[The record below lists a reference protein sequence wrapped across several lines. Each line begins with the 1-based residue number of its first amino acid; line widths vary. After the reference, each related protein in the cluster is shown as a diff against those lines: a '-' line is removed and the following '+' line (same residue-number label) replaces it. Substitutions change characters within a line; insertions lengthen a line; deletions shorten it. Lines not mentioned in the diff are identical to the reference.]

1 MIFFW
6 LPRLKKVMKHVIHE
20 EFFCHIRSA
29 ETTEAFR
36 YGQVIGM
43 QITKK
48 YTQTSTNQ
56 FRIEAIIDSA
66 KNIHKGPYY

>member
-1 MIFFW
+1 
-6 LPRLKKVMKHVIHE
+6 MKHVIHE

-48 YTQTSTNQ
+48 YINKQEPISLESKQLLIRHKKHTSST
-56 FRIEAIIDSA
+56 IINHQ
-66 KNIHKGPYY
+66 KNKGIV

>member
-1 MIFFW
+1 
-6 LPRLKKVMKHVIHE
+6 MKNSFVI
-20 EFFCHIRSA
+20 CWSA

-48 YTQTSTNQ
+48 YINKQEPISLESKQ
-56 FRIEAIIDSA
+56 LLIR
-66 KNIHKGPYY
+66 HKKHKVQS